1 MKTILIATAVVGLIA
16 STQLAEAAPKPTHK
30 QPVAIDTC
38 AAGKGLVLGAYFA
51 FLKQHPECRK
61 DQGSTSSL
69 GSFFGGAEPRPL
81 ISDCRLKTD
90 IELVDVLGN
99 GLRLYAY
106 RYIGDDRLFVGVMAQ
121 DLLTDPRFSHA
132 VVERENYFAVDYAA
146 LGLIVIGAD
155 EMVEAGEHALRLA
168 A

>member
-1 MKTILIATAVVGLIA
+1 MKTIVIATAVVGLIA
-16 STQLAEAAPKPTHK
+16 ATPLAEAAPNKTHNP
-30 QPVAIDTC
+30 PVATDTC

-61 DQGSTSSL
+61 DQGSTASL
-69 GSFFGGAEPRPL
+69 GSFFGGAEPIKY

-106 RYIGDDRLFVGVMAQ
+106 RYLGDDRLFVGVMAQ

-132 VVERENYFAVDYAA
+132 VVERGKHFAVDYAA
-146 LGLIVIGAD
+146 LGLIVVGSD
-155 EMVEAGEHALRLA
+155 EMVEAGTHALRLA